1 MMKRRI
7 PLILCLLLTGCAY
20 GYAGQEAKTR
30 TDPRDQP
37 KKSNVRVVEVS
48 EKEKEASD
56 DETAGE
62 APPPAED
69 TSPCGVDTF
78 DIYYFTGSTQVTKT
92 IDCIERKVTNVNR
105 TPMGETTYV
114 DAKAAG
120 LPEGSW
126 YILVDP
132 KAIRANYLNNDHLLK
147 LSREFE
153 IEYFG
158 RDASRDLLVY
168 LFKEELQ

>member
-1 MMKRRI
+1 MITR
-7 PLILCLLLTGCAY
+7 LLLLFSLLTTMSCAY

-30 TDPRDQP
+30 TDPRDET
-37 KKSNVRVVEVS
+37 KTNTRVVTM
-48 EKEKEASD
+48 KEKD
-56 DETAGE
+56 DGDEKKPDDD
-62 APPPAED
+62 PPEPEKN
-69 TSPCGVDTF
+69 TSPCGIPSF
-78 DIYYFTGSTQVTKT
+78 EIYYFTGSTKVTKT
-92 IDCIERKVTNVNR
+92 IDCAERAVSDIQR

-120 LPEGSW
+120 LPEGTW

-132 KAIRANYLNNDHLLK
+132 KGIRANYLNNDHLLK

-168 LFKEELQ
+168 LFKEELE